1 MEECTFITI
10 YRRGEAAGK
19 VSLPSGANAL
29 QARRETPDF
38 WRGAG
43 GTFLPSIGGQK
54 SVFLAILS
62 SRAAGLP
69 CPFYLASLSGC
80 KEKGPTRLGTGF
92 ASGVTWGFFPFC
104 QVRFASL
111 TNRRP
116 KGGEIVPCGHKL
128 PCLPRPYGACLLDV
142 CADADTAPRYRPPQT
157 NIQAYGLLPL
167 RLQCHMKHPATH
179 LIPSHKQLQ
188 TDAVDG

>member
-1 MEECTFITI
+1 MARCRFPQGPTRSRPVGKLQTFGVVLEEPLCQ
-10 YRRGEAAGK
+10 
-19 VSLPSGANAL
+19 NW
-29 QARRETPDF
+29 D
-38 WRGAG
+38 
-43 GTFLPSIGGQK
+43 QK

-62 SRAAGLP
+62 SVAAGLP
-69 CPFYLASLSGC
+69 SPFYLASTSGC
-80 KEKGPTRLGTGF
+80 KEKDPTRLGTGF
-92 ASGVTWGFFPFC
+92 ASRVTWGFFPFC
-104 QVRFASL
+104 QVRFAPL

-157 NIQAYGLLPL
+157 NIQAYGLFPL

-179 LIPSHKQLQ
+179 LIPSHK
-188 TDAVDG
+188 